1 MHGSNSIVP
10 LVPNFPWYRD
20 YASDYG
26 INDTTLKIFYFMIVM
41 GSVFYKTWKT
51 KTEQNYATEY
61 LRIGY

>member
-26 INDTTLKIFYFMIVM
+26 INDTTLKMFYFMIVM
-41 GSVFYKTWKT
+41 VSVFYENLEKKM
-51 KTEQNYATEY
+51 EQKYATEY